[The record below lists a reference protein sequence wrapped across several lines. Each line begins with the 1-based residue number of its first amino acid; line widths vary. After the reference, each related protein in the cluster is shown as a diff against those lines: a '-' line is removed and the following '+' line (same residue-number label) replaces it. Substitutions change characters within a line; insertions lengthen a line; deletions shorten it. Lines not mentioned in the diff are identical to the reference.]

1 MAFQGR
7 FWRHSM
13 KSAKTSRSVRAC
25 SISVMTDNRIQIG
38 FSFFTHYFCEI
49 KKKRK
54 KLVSSY
60 FWGSQLALFSFWTKA
75 KKKCK
80 YIVNTA
86 SKTILRNLTAQG
98 TEIDSVYKTTLRA
111 RRFRNGST
119 RRHRF
124 FFSPFSVISFPYF
137 FHGVPSRPGV
147 NKGRR
152 RPYITRPA
160 CLRTYTHSSLP
171 DSRWQRVLV
180 IPLSFSSRRDRS
192 QRQP

>member
-98 TEIDSVYKTTLRA
+98 TEIGSVYKTTLHA

-124 FFSPFSVISFPYF
+124 FFLLFQSFLFRIF
-137 FHGVPSRPGV
+137 FMASHLARGSTRGDD
-147 NKGRR
+147 GR
-152 RPYITRPA
+152 I
-160 CLRTYTHSSLP
+160 
-171 DSRWQRVLV
+171 
-180 IPLSFSSRRDRS
+180 
-192 QRQP
+192 